1 MRQQRPA
8 HAHSITSCTAL
19 WPALAALSAPPP
31 MNTAGL
37 RVVFSRVLWSAEK
50 RKQHEKNIGSTTC
63 RESPVT
69 HESSKII
76 CAAASSGSCLAQH
89 SGQCTQEPLSAPF
102 FSQVGIE
109 HRSSPDPSLSL
120 SVTIVRS
127 SASFS
132 SPPECLRTVSSRSRL
147 RRHPEPAQHHRRRGD
162 VSA

>member
-1 MRQQRPA
+1 
-8 HAHSITSCTAL
+8 
-19 WPALAALSAPPP
+19 
-31 MNTAGL
+31 MNTVGL

-50 RKQHEKNIGSTTC
+50 RKQHERNIGATTC

-109 HRSSPDPSLSL
+109 HRSSPDPSPSL
-120 SVTIVRS
+120 CDDR
-127 SASFS
+127 
-132 SPPECLRTVSSRSRL
+132 PLECLFFFAPRM
-147 RRHPEPAQHHRRRGD
+147 PADGEQPQQTQ
-162 VSA
+162 APP